1 MRLAPNPL
9 RRSRRG
15 KGQDM
20 EPILMV
26 RTAAVLLTLTA
37 LGGLAMA
44 GIRFAGD
51 KQPPAWL
58 AMLHGLLASAAV
70 TLLIYAQA
78 TVGLPGIALGALIL
92 FVFAALGGAYL
103 NLNYQW
109 KQVLLPKALVVGHAL
124 IAVIGFVMLLVAAL
138 R

>member
-15 KGQDM
+15 KGQDL

-51 KQPPAWL
+51 KQPL

-103 NLNYQW
+103 NLNY
-109 KQVLLPKALVVGHAL
+109 
-124 IAVIGFVMLLVAAL
+124 
-138 R
+138 